1 MDKRLFTRL
10 VESMGH
16 MDEIVRG
23 VRAPSRESY
32 VDSAMVKEIQ
42 APRVTWR

>member
-1 MDKRLFTRL
+1 
-10 VESMGH
+10 MGQ

-32 VDSAMVKEIQ
+32 VDPSTARETRTATALRKTFEE
-42 APRVTWR
+42 T